1 MKLPKLEDKFVI
13 TEKKSPCYGNVVSG
27 IHLDVRADED
37 NPDRLWYYVR
47 VDRAYEGDVISCY
60 GGYVYASLTLEGA
73 LDYVAQYLTPYQEQ
87 EEESHEET
95 NYEDMEVVPER
106 IPELPGSMALSGNC
120 ADGRGS
126 DAGGLCDPGSVVV
139 AFYGQPSDR
148 MDPDA
153 ARSCE
158 NPRGSGSQPDGFHS
172 PGTGPFSL
180 QCMPVPVLP
189 GMGGA
194 AYA

>member
-27 IHLDVRADED
+27 VHLDVRTDED

-87 EEESHEET
+87 EEKADEGSVVEEKT
-95 NYEDMEVVPER
+95 
-106 IPELPGSMALSGNC
+106 S
-120 ADGRGS
+120 DGRGLDKVSGIQKEVEALDRS
-126 DAGGLCDPGSVVV
+126 DRGDHDPGRYNSYCHLLTDSVDS
-139 AFYGQPSDR
+139 AFGIAGR
-148 MDPDA
+148 L
-153 ARSCE
+153 
-158 NPRGSGSQPDGFHS
+158 GGV
-172 PGTGPFSL
+172 SL
-180 QCMPVPVLP
+180 
-189 GMGGA
+189 A
-194 AYA
+194 